1 MKSKEVGKQATRHF
15 TLRQLADGVYAAIH
29 QERGWAVSNAGLV
42 DLGGETLVF
51 DTFMTPAAAQEL
63 RQVAEELMQ
72 QPVTYV
78 VNSHY
83 HNDHIWGNQVFK
95 GATFISTTQTRQLIL
110 TDGKEEWEY
119 YRDNC
124 EPQLQKYRQL
134 MEAESEP
141 EKKRNILVWLDY
153 YEALVESFPR
163 MELYLPQMT
172 FDQRLL
178 LHGSTRSVE
187 LMSYGGGHT
196 GSDAMLLLPEEKI
209 LFMSDLLFVKNHPFL
224 ADGDPAANYA
234 ILEKVKQ
241 LDVRTLVPGHGPVGD
256 KRDLDLMQRYITELR
271 EMVASLIAQGKPV
284 EEASEMAIPAR
295 YRAWDLPGMFPFNL
309 TFFYNLQQGEK

>member
-1 MKSKEVGKQATRHF
+1 MTSRTNPFQSDHF
-15 TLRQLADGVYAAIH
+15 TLHQLAEGVFAAIAKN
-29 QERGWAVSNAGLV
+29 GGAAIANAGII
-42 DLGGETLVF
+42 DLGGRTLVY
-51 DTFMTPAAAQEL
+51 DTFLTPQAALDLLVAA
-63 RQVAEELMQ
+63 RQVTGREPELI
-72 QPVTYV
+72 

-178 LHGSTRSVE
+178 LHGLTRSVE
-187 LMSYGGGHT
+187 LVSYGGGHT